1 MPAEIIL
8 LSALWQI
15 PLWHDGIQW
24 HIHCNSKWQ
33 NFPVWGYNNMKC
45 VRDGGSVEC
54 PSNLAL
60 SMLTSFSLMLK
71 GGRIASWGN
80 L

>member
-1 MPAEIIL
+1 
-8 LSALWQI
+8 
-15 PLWHDGIQW
+15 
-24 HIHCNSKWQ
+24 
-33 NFPVWGYNNMKC
+33 MKC
-45 VRDGGSVEC
+45 VRDGGRVEC

-60 SMLTSFSLMLK
+60 SMLTSFSLMFE